1 MIRINLLPHRE
12 LKRKRQQQQF
22 LVMLGLVVALGAAI
36 WLCGHYYMS
45 DQLEQ
50 QNGRNAYLESEL
62 ATLDKQIAEIK
73 KLQEL
78 TVALLQRKKV
88 VESLQANRAETIHL
102 LDQLVRQLPDGV
114 YLKSFQ
120 QKGSQVSI
128 TGYAQSNARVST
140 FMRNLEA
147 SPYLE
152 KPRLIEIKAV
162 TERNA
167 RLSEFIL
174 AVFLARTTDEA
185 AGRKPA
191 AKPAATVAGTAAPI
205 PIARVVAP
213 ETTGAA
219 TPIAAG
225 ATASATRVDAK
236 PAVPAAAASPPGVS
250 SSGSSR
256 SSLPKGE

>member
-12 LKRKRQQQQF
+12 LKRAQQQQQF
-22 LVMLGLVVALGAAI
+22 LVMLGGVVALGAAI
-36 WLCGHYYMS
+36 WFGGHSFMN

-50 QNGRNAYLESEL
+50 QESRNAYLESEV

-73 KLQEL
+73 KLKEL

-88 VESLQANRAETIHL
+88 VESLQANRAETVYL

-114 YLKSFQ
+114 YLKNIQ
-120 QKGSQVSI
+120 QKGHQVSI

-152 KPRLIEIKAV
+152 KPSLIEIKAV

-174 AVFLARTTDEA
+174 AVFLARPKDEA

-191 AKPAATVAGTAAPI
+191 AKP
-205 PIARVVAP
+205 
-213 ETTGAA
+213 GA
-219 TPIAAG
+219 
-225 ATASATRVDAK
+225 K
-236 PAVPAAAASPPGVS
+236 PAAAAAGAAGAIPSAQVLAPAMTAGATPVASVPSRNLAATATGAS
-250 SSGSSR
+250 SSEPSR
-256 SSLPKGE
+256 SGLR

>member
-12 LKRKRQQQQF
+12 LKRKRKQQQF
-22 LVMLGLVVALGAAI
+22 LMMLGLVVALGAAI
-36 WLCGHYYMS
+36 WFSGHYYMS

-50 QNGRNAYLESEL
+50 QQGRNAYLESEI

-78 TVALLQRKKV
+78 TAALLQRKKV
-88 VESLQANRAETIHL
+88 VESLQANRAETVYL

-114 YLKSFQ
+114 YLKGIQ
-120 QKGSQVSI
+120 QKGNRVGI

-152 KPRLIEIKAV
+152 KPSLIEIKAV

-167 RLSEFIL
+167 RLSEFSL
-174 AVFLARTTDEA
+174 AVFLTRTKDEPA
-185 AGRKPA
+185 DRKPA
-191 AKPAATVAGTAAPI
+191 AKPAAKPTAKPGAKP
-205 PIARVVAP
+205 
-213 ETTGAA
+213 AA
-219 TPIAAG
+219 TAPSTVGAIPSAQVLAPAITAG
-225 ATASATRVDAK
+225 ATPTANGRSGNLATTATGASLSE
-236 PAVPAAAASPPGVS
+236 P
-250 SSGSSR
+250 SR
-256 SSLPKGE
+256 SSLH

>member
-36 WLCGHYYMS
+36 WFSGHYYMS
-45 DQLEQ
+45 DQLEK
-50 QNGRNAYLESEL
+50 QNGRNAYLESEV

-88 VESLQANRAETIHL
+88 VEALQANRAETVYL

-114 YLKSFQ
+114 YLKGIQ
-120 QKGSQVSI
+120 QKGNRVSI

-152 KPRLIEIKAV
+152 KPSLIEIKAV
-162 TERNA
+162 TERNT

-174 AVFLARTTDEA
+174 AVLLTRTKDEPA
-185 AGRKPA
+185 DRKPA
-191 AKPAATVAGTAAPI
+191 AKPGAKPAATAPGTVGAIPSAQVLAPAI
-205 PIARVVAP
+205 
-213 ETTGAA
+213 
-219 TPIAAG
+219 
-225 ATASATRVDAK
+225 TASAT
-236 PAVPAAAASPPGVS
+236 PAASGLSGNLATTATGAS
-250 SSGSSR
+250 SSEPSR
-256 SSLPKGE
+256 SRLH

>member
-36 WLCGHYYMS
+36 WFGGHSYLS

-50 QNGRNAYLESEL
+50 QNGRNAYLESEV

-73 KLQEL
+73 KLKEL

-88 VESLQANRAETIHL
+88 VESLQANRAETVYL

-114 YLKSFQ
+114 YLKAIQ
-120 QKGSQVSI
+120 QKGNQVSI

-152 KPRLIEIKAV
+152 KPSLIEIKAV

-167 RLSEFIL
+167 RLSEFSL
-174 AVFLARTTDEA
+174 AVFLARTKDEA
-185 AGRKPA
+185 ADRKPA
-191 AKPAATVAGTAAPI
+191 AKPGAKSTAA
-205 PIARVVAP
+205 AP
-213 ETTGAA
+213 GAA
-219 TPIAAG
+219 GAIPSAQVLAPAKTAG
-225 ATASATRVDAK
+225 ATAT
-236 PAVPAAAASPPGVS
+236 AAASSTPTR
-250 SSGSSR
+250 SGSPQSR
-256 SSLPKGE
+256 